1 MRLTPRP
8 RIAALLPLALAV
20 LAAIGPGVRA
30 TYSQAPPQA
39 VPLAE
44 PPVPLLPK
52 QFGAWQ
58 QSPEGVSPAAPAP
71 AGTTAKMDVISED
84 GLARSASAI
93 YKRDASGDTVLV
105 KAWQFGDTTGA
116 FSAFTYLRNPADRPV
131 TGVKLGTSAVERG
144 ESVLIWNGPSVVEAE
159 FHGGRRLADLADLVA
174 VLPKV
179 GGPKGQPPLLP
190 TLPPLKGLEPET
202 LKYAL
207 GSSGYEAMGGVL
219 PPAIIGFDKAAETV
233 TAKYSGRG
241 TLTLLLYPTP
251 TLAGEHGRAIQ
262 AELNREIAAGRN
274 PGTVRLRREGPLL
287 ALTTGAWTD
296 AEAQK
301 TVESV
306 HLRTELTWNRE
317 APLEFHAEV
326 RKTASLLLTI
336 GELSIV
342 LMIAAMV
349 LGLFFGGGRAMIRVL
364 QGKPAATEPE
374 FLHLDLRE
382 RPGEGGFK
390 PLH

>member
-1 MRLTPRP
+1 M
-8 RIAALLPLALAV
+8 
-20 LAAIGPGVRA
+20 
-30 TYSQAPPQA
+30 PPA
-39 VPLAE
+39 
-44 PPVPLLPK
+44 PLLPR

-58 QSPEGVSPAAPAP
+58 QAPESVGVAPAP
-71 AGTTAKMDVISED
+71 PSNATANLDVISED
-84 GLARSASAI
+84 GLARSASAT
-93 YKRDASGDTVLV
+93 YRRDASADTLIV

-116 FSAFTYLRNPADRPV
+116 FSTFTYLRSPEYRPV
-131 TGVKLGTSAVERG
+131 PGVRLGTAAVERG
-144 ESVLIWNGPSVVEAE
+144 DSVLIWNGPSVVEAE
-159 FHGGRRLADLADLVA
+159 FHGGRRVADLADLVA

-190 TLPPLKGLEPET
+190 TLLPEKGLEAAS

-207 GSSGYEAMGGVL
+207 GSAGYEAMGGVL
-219 PPAIIGFDKAAETV
+219 PANMIGFDKAAETA
-233 TAKYSGRG
+233 TARYAGRG

-251 TLAGEHGRAIQ
+251 TLAGEHGRAIE
-262 AELNREIAAGRN
+262 AELNREIATGHN
-274 PGTVRLRREGPLL
+274 PGTVKLRREGPLL

-301 TVESV
+301 MVEGV

-317 APLEFHAEV
+317 APLEFHAEI

-336 GELSIV
+336 AELSIV

-382 RPGEGGFK
+382 RPGEDGFK